1 MAAAAAAAA
10 AGGGGGGGGGGFGRL
25 PPPNPNL
32 PYREDCWSE
41 GETAALVDAWGSRYV
56 ELNRGNLRQKQWQE
70 VANAVNSRRG
80 AAARRRPPRTDVQC
94 KNRVDTLKKKYKAE
108 RVRGAP
114 SGWSFF
120 DELDRL
126 VGPTLNSAANKRPSP
141 AMAPH
146 LALPVHPSSTA
157 ARKYPS
163 PSSSPSPPPPM
174 ALPLPSYR
182 RGALLPAAAFIQ
194 QEAAAAAAAVSDS
207 EDSGDHPGG
216 NNNNNNHHDNLR
228 RSPSRSVSSA
238 RSGGSNKRP
247 FRREAGGD
255 GDSGV
260 SELARAIEA
269 FAEMYERVESAK
281 QKHSL
286 EMERERI
293 DFLKQL
299 EVKRMENFVDAHVKL
314 ARVKRTKKSGGA
326 ASNGAGGVELISSV
340 AALPFLSNSN
350 YL

>member
-1 MAAAAAAAA
+1 MEVREMAVAAAAAAAA
-10 AGGGGGGGGGGFGRL
+10 SGGGGGMRM

-41 GETAALVDAWGSRYV
+41 GETDALVRAWGSRYV

-70 VANAVNSRRG
+70 VADAVNSRRG

-108 RVRGAP
+108 RARNAP
-114 SGWSFF
+114 STWSFF
-120 DELDRL
+120 GELDRL
-126 VGPTLNSAANKRPSP
+126 VGPTLSASASASKRPSP
-141 AMAPH
+141 SPAPH
-146 LALPVHPSSTA
+146 FALPIHPSA
-157 ARKYPS
+157 MRKPPS
-163 PSSSPSPPPPM
+163 PSPSPSPPPPM

-182 RGALLPAAAFIQ
+182 RGSPLPAAALIQ

-207 EDSGDHPGG
+207 EDSEGPGD
-216 NNNNNNHHDNLR
+216 NNNNNGQQ
-228 RSPSRSVSSA
+228 SPSQSVSS
-238 RSGGSNKRP
+238 RSGNSNKRS
-247 FRREAGGD
+247 RREAIGGD
-255 GDSGV
+255 DGGFRD
-260 SELARAIEA
+260 LARAIEA

-281 QKHSL
+281 QKQAL
-286 EMERERI
+286 EIERQRI

-314 ARVKRTKKSGGA
+314 ARAKRSKKHAGTAPDGI
-326 ASNGAGGVELISSV
+326 GAGELVSSV
-340 AALPFLSNSN
+340 AALPFLSTST

>member
-1 MAAAAAAAA
+1 MEVREMAVAAAAAAAA
-10 AGGGGGGGGGGFGRL
+10 AAASGGGGGMRM

-41 GETAALVDAWGSRYV
+41 GETDALVRAWGSRYV

-70 VANAVNSRRG
+70 VADAVNSRRG

-108 RVRGAP
+108 RARNTP
-114 SGWSFF
+114 SSWSFF

-126 VGPTLNSAANKRPSP
+126 VGPTLSASVSKRPSP
-141 AMAPH
+141 LPAAH
-146 LALPVHPSSTA
+146 FALPIHPSA
-157 ARKYPS
+157 VRKPPS

-182 RGALLPAAAFIQ
+182 RGSPLPAAALIQ

-207 EDSGDHPGG
+207 EDSEGPAG
-216 NNNNNNHHDNLR
+216 NNNNNAQQ
-228 RSPSRSVSSA
+228 SPSQSVSS
-238 RSGGSNKRP
+238 RSGNSNKR
-247 FRREAGGD
+247 RSREAVAGDDGGFR
-255 GDSGV
+255 
-260 SELARAIEA
+260 ELARAIEA

-281 QKHSL
+281 QKQEL
-286 EMERERI
+286 EIERQRI

-314 ARVKRTKKSGGA
+314 ARAKRHKKHAGTAPDGVGA
-326 ASNGAGGVELISSV
+326 VEMVSSV
-340 AALPFLSNSN
+340 AALPFLSTST